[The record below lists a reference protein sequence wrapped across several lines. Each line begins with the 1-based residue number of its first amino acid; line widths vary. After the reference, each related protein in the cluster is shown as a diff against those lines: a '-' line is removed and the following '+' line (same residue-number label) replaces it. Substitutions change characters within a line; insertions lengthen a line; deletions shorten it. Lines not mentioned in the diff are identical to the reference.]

1 MGPMR
6 SRDDKVGVGVRTG
19 SGEGPKVVLVGYNG
33 ANNTGSEARLLKV
46 IDDVR
51 AVCGS
56 GVQVTIPSL
65 NVANLRRYVQEGE
78 GLHIEAVPSLYH
90 MTVDRVVRESDV
102 MMLVEGSCY
111 MDTWTSS
118 LLNAYLWAT
127 RAADRHGKGSI
138 AYAVDAGDLK
148 ASNVEKVRRHASRTD
163 LIITRTFRAAE
174 RLRSWGVE
182 APIEVTADTAF
193 DFGVVDEDAPRS
205 GRARSGPGKVGLA
218 LVDFNL
224 WPVVARPFGRRSD
237 CYRWPYYFSRS
248 DERRAASMQ
257 LARGFAR
264 MADEVVERWDK
275 DVVLIG
281 MESLDEPLVR
291 EVREAMK
298 HPERASLMG
307 STETNAYQ
315 MASGLRDLDALV
327 TSRYHAAVLS
337 MAAGVPMMAIGHDR
351 RLEDLFE
358 EIGLVDEL
366 FLRYDAGMDWERAMR
381 MLATIMEDG
390 ARVSGAVG
398 KGFREQTRRMSRNRV
413 LLREFMER
421 YCR

>member
-1 MGPMR
+1 MR
-6 SRDDKVGVGVRTG
+6 SLDDKVGVGVRTG
-19 SGEGPKVVLVGYNG
+19 SGEGPKVALVGYNG

-78 GLHIEAVPSLYH
+78 GLRIEAVPSLYH
-90 MTVDRVVRESDV
+90 MTVDRAVRESDV

-148 ASNVEKVRRHASRTD
+148 ASNVKKVRRHASRTR

-193 DFGVVDEDAPRS
+193 DFGVADEDTLRS

-218 LVDFNL
+218 PVDFTL

-275 DVVLIG
+275 DVVLIS

-291 EVREAMK
+291 EVRLAMK
-298 HPERASLMG
+298 HPERASLMR
-307 STETNAYQ
+307 STEVNAYQ
-315 MASGLRDLDALV
+315 MTSGLRGLDALV

-337 MAAGVPMMAIGHDR
+337 MAAGVPMMAVGHDR

-358 EIGLVDEL
+358 EIGLGDEL
-366 FLRYDAGMDWERAMR
+366 FLRYDAGMDWKRAMR
-381 MLATIMEDG
+381 MLEMIMEDG
-390 ARVSGAVG
+390 ARVSRAVG
-398 KGFREQTRRMSRNRV
+398 KGFRDQTRRMSKNRG
-413 LLREFMER
+413 LLKEFMEGNGR
-421 YCR
+421 